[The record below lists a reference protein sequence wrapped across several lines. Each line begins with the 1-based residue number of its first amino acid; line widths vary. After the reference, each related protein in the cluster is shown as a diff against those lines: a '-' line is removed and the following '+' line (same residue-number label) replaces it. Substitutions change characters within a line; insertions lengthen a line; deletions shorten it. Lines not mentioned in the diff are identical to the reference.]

1 MAQAVQVFAAPG
13 DPDGSLPV
21 NYPAWTFDRW
31 VYLPLW
37 DWYLILDEAKRRD
50 HDLGELLSMVSGSAD
65 SDDLVEKSVRTDRLG
80 ALITFV
86 DALADEFVAGVDL
99 AEAQADRDL
108 GDYDSTVYAEMLR
121 AMAEV
126 LRESHRM
133 KEPFEAWN
141 E

>member
-21 NYPAWTFDRW
+21 SYPGWTFDRW

-37 DWYLILDEAKRRD
+37 DWYLIVAEAKQRD
-50 HDLGELLSMVSGSAD
+50 PELGELLAEVSGSAD
-65 SDDLVEKSVRTDRLG
+65 PDDSPEHQLPPARLR
-80 ALITFV
+80 ALLEFV
-86 DALADEFVAGVDL
+86 SALADEFADGVDL
-99 AEAQADRDL
+99 TEAQAAREL

-121 AMAEV
+121 AMAQV
-126 LRESHRM
+126 LGEALRM
-133 KEPFEAWN
+133 GEPFRAWN

>member
-21 NYPAWTFDRW
+21 SYPAWTFDRW

-50 HDLGELLSMVSGSAD
+50 PDLGGLLSVVSGSAD
-65 SDDLVEKSVRTDRLG
+65 PDEPVKKTVPPDRL
-80 ALITFV
+80 AELIAFV
-86 DALADEFVAGVDL
+86 NALADEFAVGVDL
-99 AEAQADRDL
+99 STAQAERDL

-126 LRESHRM
+126 LREAHQIQ
-133 KEPFEAWN
+133 EPFEAWN

>member
-21 NYPAWTFDRW
+21 SYPAWTFDRW

-37 DWYLILDEAKRRD
+37 DWYLILDEARRRAP
-50 HDLGELLSMVSGSAD
+50 DLGGLLSTVSGSAD
-65 SDDLVEKSVRTDRLG
+65 PDDPVEKSLQADRLA
-80 ALITFV
+80 ALIAFV
-86 DALADEFVAGVDL
+86 DILADEFAAGVDL
-99 AEAQADRDL
+99 SAAQAERDL
-108 GDYDSTVYAEMLR
+108 GDYNSTVYAEMLR

-126 LRESHRM
+126 LREAYRM
-133 KEPFEAWN
+133 QEPFEAWN

>member
-1 MAQAVQVFAAPG
+1 MAQAVQVFSAPG

-21 NYPAWTFDRW
+21 SYPAWTFDRS

-50 HDLGELLSMVSGSAD
+50 PDLGDLLSVVSGSAD
-65 SDDLVEKSVRTDRLG
+65 PDDPMEKTVPANRLA
-80 ALITFV
+80 ALIAFV
-86 DALADEFVAGVDL
+86 DALADEFAAGVDL
-99 AEAQADRDL
+99 TTVQKERDL

-121 AMAEV
+121 AMSEV
-126 LRESHRM
+126 LREAYRM
-133 KEPFEAWN
+133 QQPFEAWN

>member
-21 NYPAWTFDRW
+21 SYPAWTFDRW

-37 DWYLILDEAKRRD
+37 DWYLILDEARRRD
-50 HDLGELLSMVSGSAD
+50 PNLGGLLSTVSGSAD
-65 SDDLVEKSVRTDRLG
+65 PEEPVEKAVSADRLA
-80 ALITFV
+80 ALIAFV
-86 DALADEFVAGVDL
+86 DALADEFAAGVDL
-99 AEAQADRDL
+99 TKAQAERDL

-126 LRESHRM
+126 LRETHRM
-133 KEPFEAWN
+133 QEPFKAWN